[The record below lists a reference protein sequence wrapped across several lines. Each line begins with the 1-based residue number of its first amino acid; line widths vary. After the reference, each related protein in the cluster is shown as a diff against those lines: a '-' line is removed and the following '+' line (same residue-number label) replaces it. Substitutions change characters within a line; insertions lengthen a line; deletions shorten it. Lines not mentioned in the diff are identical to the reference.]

1 MFLSQTYYDQIV
13 TNDRDRM
20 LLSYTRTFF
29 ESDKK
34 PTPYDIKRSKKKA
47 AAIKELN
54 ENVQQ
59 YLYNV

>member
-34 PTPYDIKRSKKKA
+34 PTPYDIKRSNFKQMSTFL
-47 AAIKELN
+47 E
-54 ENVQQ
+54 
-59 YLYNV
+59 